1 MGFTVL
7 KLRLGRKFRQE
18 VDFLDSDRLIA
29 AHQAVVENDH
39 WRATGK
45 DPFLVVRIADQPV
58 WGAFSFELEIDAIQG
73 RLHPRL
79 YLQVKGQWS
88 QPASVLMRRVGAG
101 YYRIHALVTGPMQ
114 AVRIDPAEELCAF
127 RIRRFTARPVTFRTF
142 FARAMRDGQNQ
153 GQEKPKTSRLLQSL
167 RQIARKGYA
176 FETLRA
182 TDKQGRN
189 VQRFHEWIAVH
200 DYAPPHEASVR
211 QRLETISVKPRFSV
225 LMPTYNTSPKILD
238 EAIASVHGQIYDNWE
253 LCIADDCSPGDWV
266 KPILEKW
273 KEKDPRI
280 KVVYRTVNGHIA
292 EATNSA
298 FEIATGEYIALMD
311 HDDVLRPHA
320 LAEVALTLAAH
331 PHAQLIYSDE
341 DKIDDEGRRFDPYF
355 KPGWNPQLLLSQ
367 NYFNHL
373 TVHTAENIRRVG
385 GWRKAYNGSQYYDI
399 NLRIAARLARDEVV
413 HIPKILYHWR
423 ATKDSAA
430 FDSRQKNYAIVNA
443 EKALADFLETQGIR
457 GSIEEVPGTTWHR
470 VRYALPDDPPLV
482 SLIIPTHNQHKV
494 LRVCIDSIINKTTY
508 PNYEILVV
516 DNNSNE
522 PESLAYFQ
530 ELEDTGR
537 ARVIRYPFPFNYSA
551 INNFAVGQ
559 AKGTVVTLVNNDIEV
574 ITPDWLTEMVSLALR
589 PGTGCVGAKLYYP
602 NDTIQHAGIVL
613 GIGGVAGHSHKYF
626 ERSATGYFGRLKL
639 VQNVS
644 AVTGACLMVR
654 KDIYN
659 EVGGLDEVNLKVA
672 FNDVDFCLK
681 VMEAGYSNAFT
692 PFAELYHHESL
703 SRGTEDNPEKRAR
716 FEGEVLHMLGRWGP
730 ILSHDPHYSPH
741 LTLRHE
747 DFTINAD

>member
-1 MGFTVL
+1 M
-7 KLRLGRKFRQE
+7 RLGRKFKRE
-18 VDFLDSDRLIA
+18 VNLLEAERVIA
-29 AHQAVVENDH
+29 AHDAVVEGDH
-39 WRATGK
+39 WRATGN
-45 DPFLVVRIADQPV
+45 DPFFVLKLDDRPV

-73 RLHPRL
+73 RLQPRL
-79 YLQVKGQWS
+79 YLQMNGQWS
-88 QPASVLMRRVGAG
+88 QAASVLMRRVGVG
-101 YYRIHALVTGPMQ
+101 YYRMHTFVAGPMT
-114 AVRIDPAEELCAF
+114 AVRIDPAESLCAF
-127 RIRRFTARPVTFRTF
+127 RIRRFSAKPTRFATF
-142 FARAMRDGQNQ
+142 FTRVMRDGQNQ
-153 GQEKPKTSRLLQSL
+153 GQQKPKASRLVGAM
-167 RQIARKGYA
+167 RQIAGRGYA
-176 FETLRA
+176 FETIKA
-182 TDKQGRN
+182 PDKQGRN
-189 VQRFHEWIAVH
+189 VQRYQEWIATH

-211 QRLETISVKPRFSV
+211 ARLSQVTVSPKISI
-225 LMPTYNTSPKILD
+225 LMPTYNTPPKILE
-238 EAIASVHGQIYDNWE
+238 EAIASVHGQIYENWE

-266 KPILEKW
+266 KPILESW
-273 KEKDPRI
+273 KAKDPRI

-320 LAEVALTLAAH
+320 LAEVVLTLAGH

-355 KPGWNPQLLLSQ
+355 KPQWNPQLLLSQ

-385 GWRKAYNGSQYYDI
+385 GWRKEYNGSQDYDI
-399 NLRIAARLARDEVV
+399 NLRIAAHLTKDEVV

-430 FDSRQKNYAIVNA
+430 SDSRQKNYAIVNA
-443 EKALADFLETQGIR
+443 EKALADFLASQGIR
-457 GSIEEVPGTTWHR
+457 GRIEDVPGTTWHR
-470 VRYALPDDPPLV
+470 VRYDIPENPPLV
-482 SLIIPTHNQHKV
+482 SLIIPTRNQHAV
-494 LRVCIDSIINKTTY
+494 LKVCIDSIIEKTTY
-508 PNYEILVV
+508 PNYEILIV
-516 DNNSNE
+516 DNNSDD
-522 PESLAYFQ
+522 PDSLAYFRTV
-530 ELEDTGR
+530 EEEGK
-537 ARVIRYPFPFNYSA
+537 ARVLPYPHPFNYSA
-551 INNFAVGQ
+551 INNFAVAHASGSL
-559 AKGTVVTLVNNDIEV
+559 VCLVNNDIEV
-574 ITPDWLTEMVSLALR
+574 ITPDWLTEMASLALR

-626 ERSATGYFGRLKL
+626 DRDATGYFGRLKL

-654 KDIYN
+654 KEIYN
-659 EVGGLDEVNLKVA
+659 AVGGLDEENLKVA

-681 VMEAGYSNAFT
+681 VVEAGYSNAFT

-716 FEGEVLHMLGRWGP
+716 FEGEVNHMLARWGHV
-730 ILSHDPHYSPH
+730 LAHDPNYSPH
-741 LTLRHE
+741 LTLQHE
-747 DFTINAD
+747 DFSINVD